1 MNWQF
6 FGSTP
11 TLSIPTF
18 TVTPT
23 PYLVVT
29 KAEIIGWVNS
39 LRSDLGY
46 RGLREDPFLNAS
58 AQDTAQSMADGIP
71 GHPGGVSE
79 RIPSYGYNNGYEVFA
94 TENYVTGPMTM
105 DKIAVVWSDFEHQRI
120 VENNLYC
127 HIGVGMAEAA
137 DGTIYYVVHG
147 AYPAYQNGCAYR
159 KQPEGATPIPTP
171 GQSPTGV
178 YVGTTGTD
186 GNPTRYYPGV
196 SQVIAA
202 VRVAT
207 PNAEGE
213 VIHNVKNG
221 QSLWGIS
228 AAYGVDIQDLAA
240 WNHLRTDSPL
250 ALGQQLIIPNAE
262 TIAHQSPPTAI
273 PTILAT
279 MGSDGKFRHVV
290 QSGETVWSIAE
301 LWKADLATLKQING
315 LNDDVTLGVGWKL
328 FIPVTPTITPLPTST
343 LTMTATADGTATSA
357 ARVAALIET
366 AISETMTPE
375 PTATP
380 EPAGHLPH
388 GLNFRG
394 IVFLMCLAVLMV
406 VFGMIIGSRFWR
418 KR

>member
-58 AQDTAQSMADGIP
+58 AQDTAQSMADGLP
-71 GHPGGVSE
+71 GHPGGVRE
-79 RIPSYGYNNGYEVFA
+79 RIPRYGYNNGYEVFA

-105 DKIAVVWSDFEHQRI
+105 DKIAVVWSDFAHQRI

-178 YVGTTGTD
+178 YVGIGGTD
-186 GNPTRYYPGV
+186 GNSTRFVPGV

-207 PNAEGE
+207 PNAEGQ

-250 ALGQQLIIPNAE
+250 ALGQQLIIPDAE
-262 TIAHQSPPTAI
+262 TRANQVPPTAI

-279 MGSDGKFRHVV
+279 MSADGKFRHVV
-290 QSGETVWSIAE
+290 QEGETVWSIAE
-301 LWKADLATLKQING
+301 LWKADLAALKLVNG
-315 LNDDVTLGVGWKL
+315 LTDDVTLGVDWKL
-328 FIPVTPTITPLPTST
+328 FVPVTPTVTPLPSETPT
-343 LTMTATADGTATSA
+343 KTATVDETATRA
-357 ARVAALIET
+357 ARVEALIGTSLAESLT
-366 AISETMTPE
+366 IE
-375 PTATP
+375 PTGTP
-380 EPAGHLPH
+380 KPAGHLPA
-388 GLNFRG
+388 GVN
-394 IVFLMCLAVLMV
+394 VFALVCFLGMSLLMV
-406 VFGMIIGSRFWR
+406 MLGMVIGARFRR